1 MKVSQ
6 SIFVSEIHRFIRIC
20 KYLRFI
26 LDNLGKE
33 RPKLTFFVWR
43 YLQWKLD
50 LVWMLL
56 WKYQM

>member
-6 SIFVSEIHRFIRIC
+6 YILYKKFTQIHIIC

-33 RPKLTFFVWR
+33 RPKLTFFVVDI
-43 YLQWKLD
+43 YSGN
-50 LVWMLL
+50 
-56 WKYQM
+56 